1 MSRFISKRFHKMVPY
16 RLGEQPKDR
25 TYIKLNSNETSVP
38 PSEAVYTALSKSA
51 QHSDLGHYSDQDATP
66 LRKALGRYYGVK
78 ETEVFAGN
86 GADEVLSFIML
97 AYGQGEHGV
106 CFPDVT
112 YGFYKTVCNAFGLI
126 YKEIPV
132 DENLQIRVED
142 YTETQSMVILA
153 NPNAPTGLR
162 ISQKDIRRMVEAN
175 ADRIVVIDEAYVD
188 FGTQT
193 CIPMIHAYNNLIV
206 VHTMS
211 KSRNIA
217 GLHVGYAI
225 GNAELMTELNNL
237 KNCFNPNNINQV
249 TLDAAVAAV
258 EDFSALEMSC
268 LNKIKV
274 RIWFT
279 KQLKKMGYQTLESY
293 GNFVLTRHD
302 GYDAQTLA
310 DYLNEQGIL
319 VRYYA
324 NERIREYV
332 RISVGTLKEMEMVAE
347 ALQKYEQ
354 KNTQEAV

>member
-1 MSRFISKRFHKMVPY
+1 
-16 RLGEQPKDR
+16 
-25 TYIKLNSNETSVP
+25 
-38 PSEAVYTALSKSA
+38 
-51 QHSDLGHYSDQDATP
+51 
-66 LRKALGRYYGVK
+66 
-78 ETEVFAGN
+78 
-86 GADEVLSFIML
+86 ML
-97 AYGQGEHGV
+97 AYGQGEQGIY
-106 CFPDVT
+106 FPDIT
-112 YGFYKTVCNAFGLI
+112 YGFYKTVANAFGLK
-126 YKEIPV
+126 YQEIPL
-132 DENLQIRVED
+132 DNNLQIRVED
-142 YTETQSMVILA
+142 YIKTQGMVILA

-162 ISQKDIRRMVEAN
+162 ISQKEIRRIIEAN

-193 CIPMIHAYNNLIV
+193 CIPMIHTYNNLIV

-225 GNAELMTELNNL
+225 GNAELMAELNNL

-293 GNFVLTRHD
+293 GNFVFTRHE
-302 GYDAQTLA
+302 GYDAQALVK
-310 DYLNEQGIL
+310 YLNEQGIL

-324 NERIREYV
+324 NERISEYI
-332 RISVGTLKEMEMVAE
+332 RISVGTAQEMEMVVE
-347 ALQKYEQ
+347 TLQKYVRE
-354 KNTQEAV
+354 NTQEAV

>member
-1 MSRFISKRFHKMVPY
+1 MSRFISQHFKQMIPY

-25 TYIKLNSNETSVP
+25 TYIKLNSNETSIP
-38 PSEAVYTALSKSA
+38 PSEAVYTSLSKSA
-51 QHSDLGHYSDQDATP
+51 EHSDLGHYSDQDATP

-97 AYGQGEHGV
+97 AYGQGEQGIY
-106 CFPDVT
+106 FPDIT
-112 YGFYKTVCNAFGLI
+112 YGFYKTVANAFGLK
-126 YKEIPV
+126 YQEIPL
-132 DENLQIRVED
+132 DNNLQIRVED
-142 YTETQSMVILA
+142 YIKTQGMVILA

-162 ISQKDIRRMVEAN
+162 ISQKEIRRIIEAN

-193 CIPMIHAYNNLIV
+193 CIPMIHTYNNLIV

-225 GNAELMTELNNL
+225 GNAELMAELNNL

-293 GNFVLTRHD
+293 GNFVFTRHE
-302 GYDAQTLA
+302 GYDAQALVK
-310 DYLNEQGIL
+310 YLNEQGIL

-324 NERIREYV
+324 NERISEYI
-332 RISVGTLKEMEMVAE
+332 RISVGTAQEMEMVVE
-347 ALQKYEQ
+347 TLQKYVRE
-354 KNTQEAV
+354 NTQEAV

>member
-1 MSRFISKRFHKMVPY
+1 MS
-16 RLGEQPKDR
+16 
-25 TYIKLNSNETSVP
+25 
-38 PSEAVYTALSKSA
+38 
-51 QHSDLGHYSDQDATP
+51 
-66 LRKALGRYYGVK
+66 
-78 ETEVFAGN
+78 
-86 GADEVLSFIML
+86 
-97 AYGQGEHGV
+97 
-106 CFPDVT
+106 
-112 YGFYKTVCNAFGLI
+112 
-126 YKEIPV
+126 
-132 DENLQIRVED
+132 
-142 YTETQSMVILA
+142 
-153 NPNAPTGLR
+153 
-162 ISQKDIRRMVEAN
+162 
-175 ADRIVVIDEAYVD
+175 
-188 FGTQT
+188 
-193 CIPMIHAYNNLIV
+193 
-206 VHTMS
+206 
-211 KSRNIA
+211 
-217 GLHVGYAI
+217 
-225 GNAELMTELNNL
+225 
-237 KNCFNPNNINQV
+237 
-249 TLDAAVAAV
+249 DAAAAAV